1 MKRPIISGD
10 TITIP
15 SSQEYLTD
23 VDVFI
28 EGILRGYGADE
39 SMIAD
44 IAISVSELVNNAIC
58 HGNKSSGEKTVKVS
72 ISRNGSKVAI
82 TIADQGGGFDPNH
95 IEDPLADENL
105 LKEAGRGIFIVKN
118 LMDSIEFT
126 DIAGGTAVII
136 TKQLN

>member
-1 MKRPIISGD
+1 MKKPVISGD

-39 SMIAD
+39 SVIAD

-58 HGNKSSGEKTVKVS
+58 HGNKSSEEKTVKVR
-72 ISRNGSKVAI
+72 IERNGKEINI
-82 TIADQGGGFDPNH
+82 TITDQGLGFDPSE
-95 IEDPLADENL
+95 IQDPLADENL
-105 LKEAGRGIFIVKN
+105 LKEAGRGIFIVRS
-118 LMDSIEFT
+118 LMDKVR
-126 DIAGGTAVII
+126 IAEDNGGTAITI
-136 TKQLN
+136 TKEIN

>member
-39 SMIAD
+39 SVIAD

-58 HGNKSSGEKTVKVS
+58 HGNKSSGEKTVQVS
-72 ISRNGSKVAI
+72 IGRNGSKISI
-82 TIADQGGGFDPNH
+82 TIVDQGGGFDPEN

-105 LKEAGRGIFIVKN
+105 LKEAGRGIFIVRN
-118 LMDSIEFT
+118 LMDSVEFGDVT
-126 DIAGGTAVII
+126 GGTAVTI
-136 TKQLN
+136 TKHLN

>member
-39 SMIAD
+39 SVIAD

-58 HGNKSSGEKTVKVS
+58 HGNKSSGEKTVQVSIGRNGGKVS
-72 ISRNGSKVAI
+72 ITI
-82 TIADQGGGFDPNH
+82 TDQGGGFDPHN

-105 LKEAGRGIFIVKN
+105 LKEAGRGIFIVRN
-118 LMDSIEFT
+118 LMDSVEFG
-126 DIAGGTAVII
+126 DVAGGTAVTI
-136 TKQLN
+136 TKSLN